1 MSIVESIVKLLLQ
14 KLADPILQEAIL
26 LYGVGDEVE
35 WLEAEFKR
43 MQCFLEDA
51 DAKQEGDKRVKC
63 WVGDVRDVAYDAED
77 VIDTFLFKVANL
89 RRTGIKRY
97 GCIFNELKPRHEVG
111 SKIEL
116 IKAKIRAI
124 SESRSTY
131 GIENIGQGA
140 GTSSSGLSLQEW
152 RLTSPLSQETD
163 FVGFEKELEMLVAR
177 LTEGELRRCVVSVV
191 GMGGLGKTTLTKKLY
206 NTDIVKNHFD
216 THAWI
221 SVSQE
226 YSARDLLQVF
236 VRRWMVVSNNT
247 AEKLNIAEL
256 RDKISEYLNDKRY
269 LVVLDDIWRR
279 EAWNALKDA
288 FPDVNNG
295 SRVVLTTRN
304 KDVALHADPDPRSRP
319 HELRFLTNEESWDLF
334 RKKTFLERDGDCP
347 QDLEKLGREI
357 VEKCH
362 GLPLAIAV
370 IGGLLSGKEPR
381 EWDNVRKSISWQ
393 FVEGEV
399 QISSILSLSYKDLP
413 YYLKPCFLYLGN
425 FPEDYE
431 FQAKELIGL
440 WAAEGFLKERGELT
454 LEEVGEDYLMQLV
467 KRSMVQL
474 TRRNSSRGIKSCRIH
489 DLLRD
494 LSISEAKE
502 SKFHEVRGNNGNAP
516 SASRARRLAL
526 HLNDRS
532 KFISLS
538 SSTPNLR
545 SVLIYAQGY
554 TWLEEEQ
561 MKFLFQGFKLLRVLY
576 LADLEIRE
584 LPKQIGELIHLRY
597 LRCTNTWLETLP
609 SSIGNLINL
618 QTLLLDSSNGIK
630 VPDTI
635 GKMHQL
641 RHLRLLVDKP
651 QTVMTSGWIQGL
663 PFGVIQGHP
672 RLDLMSN
679 LQTLSGVYAGKWM
692 EGCLGKLTNLRNLKI
707 LFETEADAELF
718 SEAIVN
724 LNCLHHL
731 WARMS
736 VPIRFFEDRALVL
749 SLPNL
754 SHLLKLSK
762 LHLGGKL
769 ETLPEFPTNL
779 TKLSLEWSRLKEDP
793 MATLEK
799 LKSLRI
805 LRLLGDSYDGV
816 EMACSAQGF
825 PQLESLRLQALCKL
839 KEWRVEEGAM
849 PSLLHLWIGD
859 CKQLKKLP
867 EGLQHVTTLK
877 KLELWWMRDEFN
889 ARVRED
895 GGEDWY
901 KIRHIPSID
910 IRQMFTIKQSD
921 FNFYHYERATIDGL
935 DRSFD

>member
-14 KLADPILQEAIL
+14 KLADPILQEAIF
-26 LYGVGDEVE
+26 LYGVGDQVE

-51 DAKQEGDKRVKC
+51 DAKQEGDRRVKG

-77 VIDTFLFKVANL
+77 VIDTILFKVANL

-97 GCIFNELKPRHEVG
+97 ACIFNELKPRHEVG
-111 SKIEL
+111 SKIER

-163 FVGFEKELEMLVAR
+163 FVGFEKELEMLVAQ

-206 NTDIVKNHFD
+206 NANTVKKHFH

-226 YSARDLLQVF
+226 YSARDLLRVF
-236 VRRWMVVSNNT
+236 VRRWRVVSDKA

-269 LVVLDDIWRR
+269 LVVLDDIWKR
-279 EAWNALKDA
+279 EAWDALKDA
-288 FPDVNNG
+288 FPDANNG
-295 SRVVLTTRN
+295 SRVMLTTRI
-304 KDVALHADPDPRSRP
+304 KDVASYADRRSQP

-334 RKKTFLERDGDCP
+334 RKKTFAGQDGGWPPDY
-347 QDLEKLGREI
+347 LEKLGREI

-431 FQAKELIGL
+431 FHANELIGL

-467 KRSMVQL
+467 QRSMVQL

-502 SKFHEVRGNNGNAP
+502 SKFLEVRRDNGNAP
-516 SASRARRLAL
+516 SASRARRLAI
-526 HLNDRS
+526 HLNEP
-532 KFISLS
+532 KYISLS
-538 SSTPNLR
+538 SSHPHLR
-545 SVLIYAQGY
+545 SVLIYIQGY
-554 TWLEEEQ
+554 TSLQKEQ
-561 MKFLFQGFKLLRVLY
+561 SKFLFQGFKLLRVLY
-576 LADLEIRE
+576 LAGVEIRE

-597 LRCTNTWLETLP
+597 LRCTKTELETLP

-618 QTLLLDSSNGIK
+618 QTLFLQSINHIV

-641 RHLRLLVDKP
+641 RHLRLPGNKP
-651 QTVMTSGWIQGL
+651 QIIMSTGSVIEERH
-663 PFGVIQGHP
+663 FGVIQGHP
-672 RLDLMSN
+672 RLDLISN
-679 LQTLSGVYAGKWM
+679 LQTLYGVYAGKWM
-692 EGCLGKLTNLRNLKI
+692 EGCLGKLTNLREIKI
-707 LFETEADAELF
+707 LFETGADAELF

-736 VPIRFFEDRALVL
+736 VPIRIFEGSAKVL
-749 SLPNL
+749 PLPNL

-762 LHLGGKL
+762 LYWGGKL
-769 ETLPEFPTNL
+769 ETFPEFPTNL
-779 TKLSLEWSRLKEDP
+779 TKLTLEWSGLKEDP

-805 LRLLGDSYDGV
+805 LKLLGASYDGV

-825 PQLESLRLQALCKL
+825 PQLESLHLQALCNL

-910 IRQMFTIKQSD
+910 IQQMIRFEA
-921 FNFYHYERATIDGL
+921 FGL
-935 DRSFD
+935 